1 MLEYN
6 EIKERKYI
14 SIDGD
19 PYEVLS
25 SHIFR
30 KQQRKPVNATKLRN
44 LLTGKVVER
53 SFHQNEKV
61 HEAEIDTEEMKY
73 LYRGKGEYWFCDVK
87 DPSKR
92 FSLPESL
99 VGEKGVFK
107 KPNAIVSG
115 LLSGGKTIGIQM
127 PVKVDLVVTDAP
139 PSLKGNTA
147 QGGSKQVTLESG
159 AIVSVP
165 LFVNEG
171 DTLRIN
177 TETGTYTERAEKH

>member
-1 MLEYN
+1 MLDYN

-14 SIDGD
+14 LIDDD

-44 LLTGKVVER
+44 VLTGKVIER
-53 SFHQNEKV
+53 SFHQSEKV
-61 HEAEIDTEEMKY
+61 PEAEINSEEVKY
-73 LYRGKGEYWFCDVK
+73 LYTRKDEYWFCDVK

-92 FSLPESL
+92 FPLSASV
-99 VGEKGVFK
+99 VGSKGVFL
-107 KPNAIVSG
+107 KPNSIVSK
-115 LLSGGKTIGIQM
+115 LSSGDKTIGIQM
-127 PVKVDLVVTDAP
+127 PIKVDLVVMDAP
-139 PSLKGNTA
+139 PSLRGNTA

-159 AIVSVP
+159 AVVSVP
-165 LFVNEG
+165 LFINEG

-177 TETGTYTERAEKH
+177 TETGSYTERVEKY